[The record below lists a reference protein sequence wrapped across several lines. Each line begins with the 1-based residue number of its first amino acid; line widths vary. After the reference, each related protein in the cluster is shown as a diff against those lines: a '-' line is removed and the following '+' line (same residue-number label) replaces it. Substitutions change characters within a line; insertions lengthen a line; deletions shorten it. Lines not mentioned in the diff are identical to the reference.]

1 MRNILTLL
9 LFILGFTISAQAF
22 IYKGKHEYIITSKEN
37 DSISIK
43 SGGTIKFILTRKEK
57 HFGFAHGRI
66 TFIAD
71 DLKIKGRTLSLPYY
85 EGLEFFDISI
95 RKRNPNIRIIMMDG
109 LFGVY
114 IDDILYSF
122 YDTVKIKQKTK
133 V

>member
-9 LFILGFTISAQAF
+9 LFIIGFTISAQAY

-37 DSISIK
+37 DTISLK
-43 SGGTIKFILTRKEK
+43 SGGTIKFKLTRKEK

-66 TFIAD
+66 TFITD

-95 RKRNPNIRIIMMDG
+95 RKRNPDIRIIMIEG

-114 IDDILYSF
+114 INDILYSF
-122 YDTVKIKQKTK
+122 YDTVKVK
-133 V
+133 